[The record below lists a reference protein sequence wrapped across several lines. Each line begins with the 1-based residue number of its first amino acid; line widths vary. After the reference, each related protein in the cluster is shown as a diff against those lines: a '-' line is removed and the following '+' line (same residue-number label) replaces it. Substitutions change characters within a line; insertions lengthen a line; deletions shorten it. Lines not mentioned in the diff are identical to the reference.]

1 MKIAESGRETNPRMN
16 EISEFLDSL
25 EKAIGNLKQK
35 QTLVDQ
41 EIMKS
46 ENILEEELEKVEEY
60 YSQFY
65 QLIDEHK
72 NRVIE
77 ELKSEYE
84 TASEDSKMVKDKI
97 DDALL
102 NSENMKKD
110 INESLN
116 EVILEAS
123 EYEFRPVMDLYKT
136 NLTKFKGIYQD
147 NSVQ

>member
-1 MKIAESGRETNPRMN
+1 
-16 EISEFLDSL
+16 
-25 EKAIGNLKQK
+25 
-35 QTLVDQ
+35 
-41 EIMKS
+41 MKS